1 MKKSDFEYELP
12 ERLIAQSPPQHRKDA
27 RLMVVDR
34 AAQTIE
40 HKAFSDFL
48 SYLSPSDLLVF
59 NNTKVIPARFFG
71 QKASGG
77 QVEILLERMTSDVT
91 ALAQIRASK
100 APKPGAIIT
109 LANSNTPVRVLGRAG
124 RFFTLEFP
132 APGISAIAATQGQI
146 PLPPYIKRAPEGLDA
161 NRYQTV
167 FAQSEGAVAAPT
179 AGLHF
184 DEPMLAAIDEL
195 GIDRAM
201 LTLHV
206 GAGTFQPVQ
215 VDDILQHEMH
225 QEWFSVSSDTA
236 SRVQAQ
242 ITKRRRVLAVGTT
255 SVRALESAVVEGV
268 VQPIQGETQIFI
280 YPGYEFQVVNALLT
294 NFHLPGSTLLM
305 LISALAGKDLIQS
318 AYQAAIDEEYRFF
331 SYGDAMLIL

>member
-48 SYLSPSDLLVF
+48 TYLSPSDLLVF

-109 LANSNTPVRVLGRAG
+109 LADSNTPVRVLGRAG

-167 FAQSEGAVAAPT
+167 FAQSPSARIPDSPAV
-179 AGLHF
+179 
-184 DEPMLAAIDEL
+184 
-195 GIDRAM
+195 
-201 LTLHV
+201 
-206 GAGTFQPVQ
+206 
-215 VDDILQHEMH
+215 
-225 QEWFSVSSDTA
+225 S
-236 SRVQAQ
+236 
-242 ITKRRRVLAVGTT
+242 
-255 SVRALESAVVEGV
+255 
-268 VQPIQGETQIFI
+268 
-280 YPGYEFQVVNALLT
+280 N
-294 NFHLPGSTLLM
+294 
-305 LISALAGKDLIQS
+305 
-318 AYQAAIDEEYRFF
+318 
-331 SYGDAMLIL
+331 

>member
-12 ERLIAQSPPQHRKDA
+12 EHLIAQTPPQDRQGA
-27 RLMVVDR
+27 RLMVVHR
-34 AAQTIE
+34 ESQIIE
-40 HKAFSDFL
+40 HRLFSDFL
-48 SYLSPSDLLVF
+48 EYLSPTDLLVF

-77 QVEILLERMTSDVT
+77 QVEILLERMISDVT
-91 ALAQIRASK
+91 ALAQIRASR
-100 APKPGAIIT
+100 APKAGTVIT
-109 LANSNTPVRVLGRAG
+109 LADSDTQVRVLGREG

-132 APGISAIAATQGQI
+132 APGLSAIAAAEGQI
-146 PLPPYIKRAPEGLDA
+146 PLPPYIKRAPAELDA
-161 NRYQTV
+161 SRYQTV
-167 FAQSEGAVAAPT
+167 FAECEGAVAAPT

-184 DEPMLAAIDEL
+184 DDPMLAAIDDL
-195 GIDRAM
+195 GIDRTM

-215 VDDILQHEMH
+215 VDDILQHQMH
-225 QEWFSVSSDTA
+225 QEWFSLPPDTA

-242 ITKRRRVLAVGTT
+242 SSRGHRVLAIGTT

-268 VQPIQGETQIFI
+268 VQSMQGETQIFI
-280 YPGYEFQVVNALLT
+280 YPGYEFRVVDALLT

-305 LISALAGKDLIQS
+305 LISALAGKALIRR
-318 AYQAAIDEEYRFF
+318 AYQEAIDQEYRFF

>member
-1 MKKSDFEYELP
+1 MRRDLFQFDLP
-12 ERLIAQSPPQHRKDA
+12 DELIARQPAEQRQGS
-27 RLMVVDR
+27 RL
-34 AAQTIE
+34 
-40 HKAFSDFL
+40 L
-48 SYLSPSDLLVF
+48 YLDSASEDLRHQQFTDLLSHIEPGDLMVF

-77 QVEILLERMTSDVT
+77 QVEILLERMTSEVT

-109 LANSNTPVRVLGRAG
+109 LDISNTPVRVSGRAG

-132 APGISAIAATQGQI
+132 APGIRAIAATQGQI

-161 NRYQTV
+161 SRYQTV

-225 QEWFSVSSDTA
+225 QEWFSVSSGTA

-242 ITKRRRVLAVGTT
+242 ITNGRRVLAVGTT

-305 LISALAGKDLIQS
+305 LISALAGKVLIRR